1 MFKYVEKNFRDHPPI
16 YYEIEYN
23 VWNREKYNEYACK
36 RYIDVIDY
44 YLEDAKERYH
54 PKYMKEMERLSNL
67 DLFKRKRIPGSK
79 YYIKVIS
86 LDPET
91 MKVKYV
97 VSADTWGGEQKA
109 GLSTVD
115 DVIAM
120 ATQPGLFDQMDFRVN
135 PK

>member
-1 MFKYVEKNFRDHPPI
+1 
-16 YYEIEYN
+16 
-23 VWNREKYNEYACK
+23 
-36 RYIDVIDY
+36 
-44 YLEDAKERYH
+44 
-54 PKYMKEMERLSNL
+54 MERLSKL
-67 DLFKRKRIPGSK
+67 GLFNRKSIPRSS
-79 YYIKVIS
+79 YYIKVIN

-97 VSADTWGGEQKA
+97 VSDNSWGGGQKV

>member
-1 MFKYVEKNFRDHPPI
+1 
-16 YYEIEYN
+16 
-23 VWNREKYNEYACK
+23 
-36 RYIDVIDY
+36 
-44 YLEDAKERYH
+44 
-54 PKYMKEMERLSNL
+54 
-67 DLFKRKRIPGSK
+67 
-79 YYIKVIS
+79 
-86 LDPET
+86 

-97 VSADTWGGEQKA
+97 VSGDLWGGSNKS